1 MFESAPSDLPKTRV
15 FTVIFRVHPAY
26 IPRCWGRWIA
36 AARRSERASS
46 FRKGSFQTT
55 ELFFDALWPRID
67 ANNAGVRRVECIDD
81 WRNWVG
87 RTERRVDQVRA
98 APVAALAATLDLS
111 APEPL
116 PGTDLPPLWHWLYF
130 TPRVFTC
137 DIDSHGAA
145 PDQLVPSR
153 SLAHRTCAGGRVWF
167 HHPLRIDDEITRVSR
182 IVEASQARITVRH
195 EITNA
200 LGLAITEEEEIVC
213 GDAAAAPAPVTA
225 TGSTQAYSRTVRPTP
240 LLLFRYSAL
249 TFNAHRV
256 HYDRAYAIETG
267 GFPGL
272 IVHAPLIALLLVNHL
287 RQQEPAAVRSFAFTN
302 VRPVFDTA
310 PLTLY
315 SRTEYVGRAGRR
327 AAMWARDSDGTVA
340 MHAHAELIDEPDAQT
355 T

>member
-1 MFESAPSDLPKTRV
+1 MDRGCAPP
-15 FTVIFRVHPAY
+15 
-26 IPRCWGRWIA
+26 
-36 AARRSERASS
+36 ERASS
-46 FRKGSFQTT
+46 FRKGSFQTS
-55 ELFFDALWPRID
+55 ELFFEALWPRID
-67 ANNAGVRRVECIDD
+67 ANNAGILRVECIDD
-81 WRNWVG
+81 WRSWVG

-98 APVAALAATLDLS
+98 APVAALAATLDLN

-137 DIDSHGAA
+137 DIDSDGAA

-153 SLAHRTCAGGRVWF
+153 SLAHRACAGRRVWF

-200 LGLAITEEEEIVC
+200 LGLAITEEEDIVC
-213 GDAAAAPAPVTA
+213 GDTAAGPAQVTA
-225 TGSTQAYSRTVRPTP
+225 TATASGQAHSRIVRPNP

-249 TFNAHRV
+249 TFNAHRF
-256 HYDRAYAIETG
+256 HYDRAYATETG
-267 GFPGL
+267 GLPGL

-287 RQQEPAAVRSFAFTN
+287 RQQEAATVRSFAFTN
-302 VRPVFDTA
+302 VRPVFDTV
-310 PLTLY
+310 PLTLCLQ
-315 SRTEYVGRAGRR
+315 TEHIGRAGRR
-327 AAMWARDSDGTVA
+327 AAMWACDSDGAVA

-355 T
+355 N